1 MQQQYFNSLI
11 KVLTSIPFI
20 LAYCKD
26 TLLADCSWLFVF
38 ESSAAPV
45 VSESVSEDVVL
56 VRSVDVTVRCHAG
69 MLGGAAGVEPTMGEG
84 NCFLQKKKSCL
95 PVCPWIFEHLKNGI
109 IAHFKRIFT
118 LKRSPRIFWSLFSG

>member
-26 TLLADCSWLFVF
+26 TLLAECSWLFVF

-84 NCFLQKKKSCL
+84 NCFLQKKNYNKLQS
-95 PVCPWIFEHLKNGI
+95 
-109 IAHFKRIFT
+109 
-118 LKRSPRIFWSLFSG
+118 RSHCEVVVPRISSEELWGQLM